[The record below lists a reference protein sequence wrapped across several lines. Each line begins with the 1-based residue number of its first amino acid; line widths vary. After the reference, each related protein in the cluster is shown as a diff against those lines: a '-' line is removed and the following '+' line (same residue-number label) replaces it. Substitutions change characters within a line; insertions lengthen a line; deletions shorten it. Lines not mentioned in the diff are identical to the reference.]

1 MRYGF
6 VVLREWIRL
15 ACLYSSSRAPRLVVC
30 PSEATTASLNPSPPH
45 PPPALLPDR
54 RPSFVHYSTTPSSS
68 SSCLCPVWVGVVNP
82 WPWLRVPRS
91 YYKTVRDAWCIER
104 MHQAFKNGLMQ
115 YGMIKSVKKAAPA
128 PPPPPPEERAEEP
141 PTKTTPVIVP

>member
-1 MRYGF
+1 MITGGQ
-6 VVLREWIRL
+6 
-15 ACLYSSSRAPRLVVC
+15 
-30 PSEATTASLNPSPPH
+30 H
-45 PPPALLPDR
+45 Q
-54 RPSFVHYSTTPSSS
+54 
-68 SSCLCPVWVGVVNP
+68 PVWVGVVNP

-104 MHQAFKNGLMQ
+104 MHQAFKKGLMQ

-128 PPPPPPEERAEEP
+128 PPPPPPEEEEAEEP